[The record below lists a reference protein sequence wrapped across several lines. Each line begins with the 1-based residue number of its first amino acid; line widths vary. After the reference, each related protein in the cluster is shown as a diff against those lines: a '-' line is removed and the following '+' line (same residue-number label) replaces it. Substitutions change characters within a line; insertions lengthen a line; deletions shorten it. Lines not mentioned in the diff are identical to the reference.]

1 MSTLVKDAMSK
12 EFVTAKKTEKIGEI
26 RKLILTA
33 ENRVIFI
40 LDKKR
45 VEGVITESD
54 IIRKECD
61 DDKPCSSIMSSP
73 VISIGTEHTLQ
84 EAAKYLTNNRIE
96 QLPVISETGE
106 MMGVV
111 TSRDIVK
118 DLIVE
123 VKQPKL
129 SPERAAIYLSMTNER
144 EREDHWLQKCVE
156 EGYRVVITQV
166 GTTAEKLP
174 IKLREATTVAA
185 IARGVIKEDTREKI
199 ALSNAVRDAYI
210 QLASIN
216 PGLGGGFK
224 VAVVRGE
231 GRITVAAFGKCGHA
245 LANGPNNLVMG
256 FSII

>member
-1 MSTLVKDAMSK
+1 MSVCVKDAMSK
-12 EFVTAKKTEKIGEI
+12 DFITVKKSEKISEVKKQMIMAG
-26 RKLILTA
+26 
-33 ENRVIFI
+33 NRAIFVV
-40 LDKKR
+40 DKKK
-45 VEGVITESD
+45 VEGVITDSD
-54 IIRKECD
+54 MIKSRD
-61 DDKPCSSIMSSP
+61 DDKACSTIMTSP
-73 VISIGTEHTLQ
+73 LISITHDQNLQ
-84 EAAKYLTNNRIE
+84 EAAKLLTNNRIS
-96 QLPVISETGE
+96 QLPVLNELGE
-106 MMGVV
+106 FVGVI
-111 TSRDIVK
+111 TERDIVK

-123 VKQPKL
+123 NKQPKL
-129 SPERAAIYLSMTNER
+129 SPERAAIYLAMTNER
-144 EREDHWLQKCVE
+144 EKEDYWLQKSQE
-156 EGYRVVITQV
+156 EGYRAVITQV

-210 QLASIN
+210 QLSSIN

>member
-1 MSTLVKDAMSK
+1 MSTLVKDAMSRD
-12 EFVTAKKTEKIGEI
+12 FVTVKKTEKICEI
-26 RKLILTA
+26 RKIILTA
-33 ENRVIFI
+33 ENRVIFV

-61 DDKPCSSIMSSP
+61 DEKPCSSIMSSP
-73 VISIGTEHTLQ
+73 VISVHSENTLQ
-84 EAAKYLTNNRIE
+84 EAAKFLTNNRIE
-96 QLPVISETGE
+96 QLPVVTDAGE
-106 MMGVV
+106 IIGVI

-123 VKQPKL
+123 NKQPKL
-129 SPERAAIYLSMTNER
+129 SPERAAIYLAMTNER
-144 EREDHWLQKCVE
+144 EREDHWLQKCIE
-156 EGYRVVITQV
+156 EGYRSVITQV

-174 IKLREATTVAA
+174 IKMREATTVAA

-224 VAVVRGE
+224 VAVVRGD